1 MQRSLEYFPVQL
13 FAVIMGLSGLT
24 IAFAKAYHFLNFPYW
39 PYLLLLFLDVALFF
53 VIFSAYVLKWIKYP
67 DAIKKEF
74 SHPIKS
80 SFGAA
85 ISISFLLISIAM
97 SDFAPPVAIT
107 FWFVGAI
114 LHLFFTYK
122 VIKYWIEH
130 DKLDVKHIN
139 PAWFIPIV
147 GNVLVPVVGV
157 DVCDEVVNH
166 FYFSIGIFFWIVL
179 FTIVMYRMI
188 FHLPLGK
195 RLIPT
200 FFILIA
206 PPAVGFI
213 SYFRITF
220 GVVDFFSLF
229 LYLIAVFI
237 LFLLFSMFKQFLK
250 LQFFISWWAYT
261 FPLAAITIATILMDS
276 VYHKWFIKA
285 FAILLLA
292 LTTVVVGFVS
302 YKTYLAIKNKQ
313 ICIPEEE

>member
-1 MQRSLEYFPVQL
+1 MQRSLEHFPVQL
-13 FAVIMGLSGLT
+13 FAVIMGFSGLT
-24 IAFAKAYHFLNFPYW
+24 IAFAKAYHFLDFPYW
-39 PYLLLLFLDVALFF
+39 PYFILLLIDLGLFF
-53 VIFSAYVLKWIKYP
+53 LIFTAYVIKWMKYP
-67 DAIKKEF
+67 QAVAKEF

-107 FWFVGAI
+107 FWFVGAV

-122 VIKYWIEH
+122 VIKFWIEH

-220 GVVDFFSLF
+220 GIVDFFSLF
-229 LYLIAVFI
+229 LYLIALFI
-237 LFLLFSMFKQFLK
+237 FFLLLFMMKNFLK

-261 FPLAAITIATILMDS
+261 FPLAAITIATILIDS
-276 VYHKWFIKA
+276 VYHKWFIKY
-285 FAILLLA
+285 FAYILLLFTA
-292 LTTVVVGFVS
+292 VVVFYVS
-302 YKTYLAIKNKQ
+302 YKTFVAIKNKK

>member
-1 MQRSLEYFPVQL
+1 MRSLEFFPVQF

-24 IAFAKAYHFLNFPYW
+24 IAYAKAYHFLNFPYW
-39 PYLLLLFLDVALFF
+39 IYLSLLLVDVILFF
-53 VIFSAYVLKWIKYP
+53 LIFTFYVLKWVKYP
-67 DAIKKEF
+67 LSVSKEF

-97 SDFAPPVAIT
+97 SDFAPPVAVT
-107 FWFVGAI
+107 FWFIGAI

-122 VIKYWIEH
+122 VIKFWILH

-157 DVCDEVVNH
+157 DVCDEVINH

-179 FTIVMYRMI
+179 YTIVMYRMI

-220 GVVDFFSLF
+220 GIVDFFDLF
-229 LYLIAVFI
+229 LYLIALFI
-237 LFLLFSMFKQFLK
+237 LFLLFTMFKQFLK

-276 VYHKWFIKA
+276 VYHKWFIKW
-285 FAILLLA
+285 FAIFLLL
-292 LTTVVVGFVS
+292 LTTIVVVFVS
-302 YKTYLAIKNKQ
+302 YKTLEAIKHKK

>member
-1 MQRSLEYFPVQL
+1 MRRLEYFPVQL
-13 FAVIMGLSGLT
+13 FAVIMGFSGLT
-24 IAFAKAYHFLNFPYW
+24 IVFAKAYHFLKFPY
-39 PYLLLLFLDVALFF
+39 YLYLFFLAIDVALFF
-53 VIFSAYVLKWIKYP
+53 IIFSMYILKWIKYP
-67 DAIKKEF
+67 EAVQKEF

-97 SDFAPPVAIT
+97 SYFAPPVAIT
-107 FWFVGAI
+107 FWFVGAL

-122 VIKYWIEH
+122 VIKFWIEH

-157 DVCDEVVNH
+157 DICDEVLNH

-213 SYFRITF
+213 SYLRITF
-220 GVVDFFSLF
+220 GLIDFFSLF
-229 LYLIAVFI
+229 LYLIALFI
-237 LFLLFSMFKQFLK
+237 FVLLLIMFKNFLK

-261 FPLAAITIATILMDS
+261 FPLAAMTIATILIDS
-276 VYHKWFIKA
+276 VYHKWYIKW
-285 FAILLLA
+285 FAIIMIV
-292 LTTVVVGFVS
+292 LTTLVVVYVS
-302 YKTYLAIKNKQ
+302 YKTYIAIKNKK